1 MDSILINGIGSYA
14 GIAKGGKK
22 FTTTFV
28 KGTKYLLRLINTS
41 VDTTFVFSIDSHSMT
56 VIAADFVPINPY
68 ITDHL
73 VIGIGQRYH
82 VVIEANPKYLIHQ
95 NAGYEKSYGD
105 YIDSPEAFWIRTIPA
120 NGRRNFSL
128 QCRDE
133 EFENLKPWRKWYVG
147 GNEKN
152 EIPDKRTF
160 RTGTQ
165 IQEGVPTSIDKF
177 AKWAIGSEPMFL
189 NFSNPTILE
198 LNKTANSWASTRVVI
213 PENAPEN
220 TWVYLA
226 IISDEVHRLVGPR
239 LVVPAAHPIYLHGH
253 DFALVQQSTEPWSE
267 TIVNITRDNPP
278 RRDVVLLPQNG
289 FIIIAFKA
297 DNPGAWLLHCHI
309 AWHASSG
316 LAMQILERQAD
327 AAQAMTP
334 ARLKPVEDGCKTW
347 DEWFSNSTNL
357 YHHNHT
363 TFQDDSGI

>member
-1 MDSILINGIGSYA
+1 
-14 GIAKGGKK
+14 
-22 FTTTFV
+22 
-28 KGTKYLLRLINTS
+28 
-41 VDTTFVFSIDSHSMT
+41 MT
-56 VIAADFVPINPY
+56 
-68 ITDHL
+68 L
-73 VIGIGQRYH
+73 GQRYH

-95 NAGYEKSYGD
+95 NAGYENSYGD

-120 NGRRNFSL
+120 NGCEKFLLGGKPDERQGIIRYENPHDRSPLDPSVPTTGRRNFSL

-177 AKWAIGSEPMFL
+177 AKWAIGSEPMYL

-239 LVVPAAHPIYLHGH
+239 LVVPAAHP
-253 DFALVQQSTEPWSE
+253 VS
-267 TIVNITRDNPP
+267 
-278 RRDVVLLPQNG
+278 
-289 FIIIAFKA
+289 
-297 DNPGAWLLHCHI
+297 
-309 AWHASSG
+309 
-316 LAMQILERQAD
+316 
-327 AAQAMTP
+327 
-334 ARLKPVEDGCKTW
+334 
-347 DEWFSNSTNL
+347 
-357 YHHNHT
+357 
-363 TFQDDSGI
+363 